1 MVNPVVGTTPTAVYP
16 SSRSWLGI
24 AREGSGPLVGT
35 PVPPTNTIPVDPK
48 SYSPE
53 DTPKFLPDE
62 ALRGQMAMLYNEIL
76 GPEDASFSFGGPN
89 FLDMHGFFL
98 DNIFG
103 DLSTVGTSSGTGST
117 SFSGSP
123 AVGATI
129 VTVSSG
135 TGFAVGQNV
144 QLDTGALAE
153 VVTITGTSSTTLSF
167 GNNPLRFAHGA
178 SGTAFGVIGPYTH
191 VFALLNSGAGYGGVL
206 GAQPPTHTLTDNT
219 NIITSGTY
227 ANPYGAR
234 YYPSSCLSTFDMSGN
249 SEQLLDIKVAG
260 NSWPS
265 VIPGT
270 TPTKN
275 ISTAI
280 PIPNWTSKV
289 FIGGTAL
296 ANQIFS
302 IGEWAVNIKR
312 QLQVYWTNQGAQTPY
327 IIARGPLS
335 ISGTMNFTVPSDD
348 SPLNYMI
355 QNTQPQVRIV
365 MSNTTLGAS
374 GTSTLTV
381 QFDSQV
387 AAFIKSKPDRNAV
400 LIGYQN
406 SWDSVANATNVGGSG
421 GLAPGSVTLINNI
434 PTY

>member
-1 MVNPVVGTTPTAVYP
+1 VVNPVVGTSPSAVYP

-24 AREGSGPLVGT
+24 AREGAGTLVGT
-35 PVPPTNTIPVDPK
+35 PVPPTNTIPMDPK

-89 FLDMHGFFL
+89 FLDTYGFML

-103 DLSTVGTSSGTGST
+103 DLSTTGTASGTVVT
-117 SFSGSP
+117 SFTGNP
-123 AVGATI
+123 AVGATVI
-129 VTVSSG
+129 TVASG
-135 TGFAVGQNV
+135 TAFGTGSTIQI
-144 QLDTGALAE
+144 DTGSVSE
-153 VVTITGTSSTTLSF
+153 VVVVTASSSTTISF
-167 GNNPLRFAHGA
+167 GNNPLRFAH
-178 SGTAFGVIGPYTH
+178 STGTVITVTGPYTH
-191 VFALLNSGAGYGGVL
+191 TFALLNSGAGYGGIL

-219 NIITSGTY
+219 NIITTGTY

-234 YYPSSCLSTFDMSGN
+234 YYPSACLSTFDLSGN
-249 SEQLLDIKVAG
+249 AEQLLDIKVSG

-280 PIPNWTSKV
+280 PIPAWTSKV
-289 FIGGTAL
+289 YIGGTA
-296 ANQIFS
+296 ANNQVFDV
-302 IGEWAVNIKR
+302 GEWAINIKR
-312 QLQVYWTNQGAQTPY
+312 QLQVYWTDQGAQTPY

-355 QNTQPQVRIV
+355 QNTQPQIRIL
-365 MSNTTLGAS
+365 MSNTTQGLS
-374 GTSTLTV
+374 GTATLTL
-381 QFDSQV
+381 QFDAQV
-387 AAFIKSKPDRNAV
+387 AAFVKSKPDRNAV

-406 SWDSVANATNVGGSG
+406 SWDAVANSTNVGGSG
-421 GLAPGSVTLINNI
+421 GLAPGSVTLINNV